1 MNGEVPTQ
9 EPNGFQPE
17 TSQKLSDGEGRETA
31 VVSSGSKNEGDTG
44 ATGAEA
50 SPQSGMEPQIEIKEP
65 NPEPKQEYPERQ
77 KEGLEIKE
85 PNPEPKQ
92 EQPESQKEGLEIKE
106 PKPEPKQEQPASQ
119 NESVEIKEPKPEPKE
134 NTDPQTER
142 LPSTSDTDRPIPKE
156 NSTVNESVGGTC
168 SGFDG
173 IYRHILCFLHGK
185 PHRL

>member
-50 SPQSGMEPQIEIKEP
+50 SPQSGMEPQI
-65 NPEPKQEYPERQ
+65 
-77 KEGLEIKE
+77 EIKE